1 MAASAGSG
9 KTTTLGHRYARLSET
24 IHPHRILVVTF
35 NVGAATEI
43 KRRIVHILRAG
54 GRESDAMDA
63 ETAPIQTIASFA
75 GSILRENAFALGID
89 PHFEMLDAD
98 AAPLMIQTA
107 IRRAI
112 SSSHRLPVECR
123 QYLEATTRES
133 RQTLVDD
140 PETQVAEILSRI
152 RKTPGGHQFESA
164 REYFQFH
171 YSDPDRLQSEWANQ
185 LRLSLPIAAREL
197 IPELPY
203 PALISAIREWYRAN
217 PPIPSWTNAQ
227 PGADSGDLATTVGA
241 VTLAVSAWQRL
252 DELFAQHQKY
262 DFTAV
267 EGMALRLLTSRQPVL
282 RMAQESIRARFDHVI
297 VDEAQD
303 IDPLQDALI
312 SALNVTNEMRVGDAQ
327 QSIYGFR
334 LADPE
339 GFSDRSLQPEWQNL
353 SLTTNYRSQAPILD
367 FVNAGFRSV
376 WSEQYIPMKPFAT
389 ESQSPADVFDFETAE
404 THKSRPAPVEA
415 WEGSANYLDTIV
427 SGVQDLIANG
437 ETGGRI
443 AILLAKNSQV
453 SQLSYRL
460 ESNDVRTRVIGGAA
474 TFYSRMEIRD
484 VANTLRALADPADD
498 FSLLASLHSPMGGL
512 SLDSTVALALDGS
525 VFGRL
530 SEFSP
535 TDIADQTAIEQYLSW
550 FTRLSRAAS
559 HLPAWEVMARLI
571 ADSPFFER
579 LAAMPMG
586 ARAIAN
592 VRKLQLMAINQ
603 PSLGAAEFADSI
615 ADIQTIR
622 HQSTDAEPLGETG
635 DADRVTI
642 LTIHQAKGAEYPI
655 TIIPTT
661 ALKLVQTTEKLESDL
676 RLPAVVVKPN
686 KGKGGALSSFLQARR
701 EERNRAE
708 NLRRMYVALTRA
720 QDRLIIVKDPAAP
733 DSPLQQ
739 WFKPGGAAV
748 TIPIRGSR
756 TP

>member
-1 MAASAGSG
+1 
-9 KTTTLGHRYARLSET
+9 
-24 IHPHRILVVTF
+24 
-35 NVGAATEI
+35 
-43 KRRIVHILRAG
+43 
-54 GRESDAMDA
+54 MDA

-89 PHFEMLDAD
+89 PQFEMLDAD
-98 AAPLMIQTA
+98 AAPLMVRAA

-112 SSSHRLPVECR
+112 SASNHLPIECR

-140 PETQVAEILSRI
+140 PETQIAEILSRI
-152 RKTPGGHQFESA
+152 RKTPSSHEFDGA
-164 REYFQFH
+164 RDYFQHH
-171 YSDPDRLQSEWANQ
+171 YSDPDRLQNEWAHQ
-185 LRLSLPIAAREL
+185 LRRSLPPAAREL

-203 PALISAIREWYRAN
+203 PALISAIREWYRAH
-217 PPIPSWTNAQ
+217 PPIPTWTNAQ
-227 PGADSGDLATTVGA
+227 PGTEAADLATTVGA

-252 DELFAQHQKY
+252 EELFDQHQKY

-282 RMAQESIRARFDHVI
+282 RTARESIQARFDHVI

-312 SALNVTNEMRVGDAQ
+312 SALNVANEMRVGDAQ

-339 GFSDRSLQPEWQNL
+339 GFSERSHQADWQNL
-353 SLTTNYRSQAPILD
+353 TLTTNYRSQPAILD
-367 FVNAGFRSV
+367 FVNAGFQSLWREEYS
-376 WSEQYIPMKPFAT
+376 PMKPSAS
-389 ESQSPADVFDFETAE
+389 ESNPSSEVFDFETTKPE
-404 THKSRPAPVEA
+404 DPRPAPVEA
-415 WEGSANYLDTIV
+415 WDGGPNFLDTIV
-427 SGVQDLIANG
+427 AGVKDLMAQG
-437 ETGGRI
+437 EPGRRI

-453 SQLSYRL
+453 TQLSYRL
-460 ESNDVRTRVIGGAA
+460 ENSGVRTRVVGGAA

-484 VANTLRALADPADD
+484 VANTLCALADPSDD

-512 SLDSTVALALDGS
+512 SLDATVALALDEDI
-525 VFGRL
+525 FGRL
-530 SEFSP
+530 SDFCP
-535 TDIADQTAIEQYLSW
+535 TDITDRNAIEHFLSW
-550 FTRLSRAAS
+550 FMPLSRAAG
-559 HLPAWEVMARLI
+559 HLPAWEVMAKLF
-571 ADSPFFER
+571 AESPFLER

-586 ARAIAN
+586 ARAVAN

-603 PSLGAAEFADSI
+603 PSLGATEFADSI

-622 HQSTDAEPLGETG
+622 HQSTDAEPLGDTG
-635 DADRVTI
+635 DTDRVTI

-655 TIIPTT
+655 TIVPTT
-661 ALKLVQTTEKLESDL
+661 ALKLVQVAERLESDL
-676 RLPAVVVKPN
+676 RLPAVVVKPG
-686 KGKGGALSSFLQARR
+686 KAKGGALASFLQARR

-720 QDRLIIVKDPAAP
+720 QDRLIIVKDPSAP

-739 WFKPGGAAV
+739 WFKPGGVAV
-748 TIPIRGSR
+748 TIPIRSLR